1 LGKIFAKT
9 LFKSTILQYN
19 NEFKTFGARCAS
31 PASGILQITICPP
44 HTRDMVSLWPPPAA
58 VAVVLTAFL
67 AMNLCAP
74 TVTVTITVMP
84 VCSFKL

>member
-1 LGKIFAKT
+1 MRLAGLWNLT
-9 LFKSTILQYN
+9 DHHL
-19 NEFKTFGARCAS
+19 
-31 PASGILQITICPP
+31 PP
-44 HTRDMVSLWPPPAA
+44 HTRDMISLWPPPAA

-84 VCSFKL
+84 VQLQVVSYSVLWNSLTRHSRQACPSA